1 MSTLSRRVRQSSVLA
16 FIFVLVL
23 TAHFA
28 QPTALAQTT
37 AASVSGRVTDSSNAA
52 VVGAEVEI
60 RNTDTGSSQTTQTNG
75 AGIYRFPVLQ
85 SGNYLMNVHKESFR
99 TVSVTGITLNVQ
111 DNVSRNFVLQ
121 VGSITESITVTS
133 DSVNVNTTDA
143 SVSTLVDQSYVKNMP
158 LNGRSFQDLILLT
171 PGVVTQAP
179 MLGDETGA
187 TAGGN
192 GQTGE
197 FSVNG
202 QRTESNNYTVDGVS
216 ANVGAS
222 ASTTG
227 MFSGAGLSG
236 SVAAATALGTT
247 QALVPVDDLQE
258 FRVESSSYS
267 AEFGRNP
274 GGQFIFET
282 KSGTSQWH
290 GTGFEYLRN
299 GYLDA
304 TDWFTGFDS
313 LKQAPLRQNDFG
325 GTFGGP
331 IRKDKTFFFLS
342 YEGLRLLTPQ
352 PAATEQVPDNAL
364 RAATPAPL
372 QQVLNAY
379 PLQSPN
385 AQDPP
390 APNGFSYFFGSWSN
404 PSAIDSGSV
413 RLDHVISGRHRLFF
427 RFSDTSSNSLAL
439 GVASLRSVPPSQSH
453 LSDYTTR
460 TYTAGATSLLT
471 DRLSNDFRLNYTSN
485 RAFDDFFLSA
495 FGGSTP
501 VDLQKMTPY
510 GPNSFINMFFSV
522 PPFQT
527 QLWQGPQSETQRQ
540 WNFVDTLSVSWG
552 RHQFKFGGDYRR
564 LTPIAIQFNP
574 AVLYYFNQAY
584 PTQNSN
590 ASIATNEAIEVAP
603 TTQGPA
609 YPLYVNFSAFG
620 QDEWRIAPRLTLSMG
635 LRWEVN
641 PAPGVTQGLKPFTI
655 VPAAFN
661 VNTSLAPEGTPLW
674 KTTWFNFAPRLGAA
688 YVLRDVA
695 GWETVLRG
703 GGGVFFDTG
712 QQVGSAGFQG
722 PGFLATNF
730 AFNSPFPGN
739 VPAVPIPSTPSIN
752 DCLCGYGF
760 PPHLQL
766 PYTLQWNASLEQSLG
781 KSQAL
786 TVSYVGSRASR
797 LLQSNFGYDSNGDTI
812 GLTQNRHSSDYNSLQ
827 TQFQRRLS
835 RGLTALGSYTWS
847 HCIDYGSSNILVD
860 SLRGNCNIDV
870 RHNFTGAFSYDLPKA
885 GHGVV
890 GAILSNW
897 GIDDRFMARTGFPV
911 VLNGSFSV
919 DPNTQKGFFGGLDLV
934 PGQPIYVTQCTSP
947 FNTGPSMIPCPGGK
961 GINPKAFVAV
971 QAPPGSFF
979 PTRNGT
985 APRNFV
991 RGFGA
996 WQMNFAVR
1004 REFPI
1009 YEQLKL
1015 QFRAEAFNLFNH
1027 PNFGNIQNDIGNP
1040 TFGEAT
1046 QTLATTLGS
1055 NSALISQYQMGGPR
1069 SMQFALKLV
1078 F

>member
-1 MSTLSRRVRQSSVLA
+1 MSSLASVSRTKLACLILASVVA
-16 FIFVLVL
+16 FSL
-23 TAHFA
+23 
-28 QPTALAQTT
+28 TALAQTE
-37 AASVSGRVTDSSNAA
+37 AASINGRVSDPHGLS
-52 VVGAEVEI
+52 VVGAKISVVNI
-60 RNTDTGSSQTTQTNG
+60 NTGVVLTTQSNG
-75 AGIYRFPVLQ
+75 SGFYNVNGLPTGTYR
-85 SGNYLMNVHKESFR
+85 LMVEKEGFAK
-99 TVSVTGITLNVQ
+99 VIKPDIELHVQ
-111 DNVSRNFVLQ
+111 DDLGINVALTI
-121 VGSITESITVTS
+121 GAATEVVTVEAGAS
-133 DSVNVNTTDA
+133 MVNTQDA
-143 SVSTLVDQSYVKNMP
+143 SVSTVVDQSYVKNMP

-179 MLGDETGA
+179 MLGSEVGA
-187 TAGGN
+187 SAGGN

-236 SVAAATALGTT
+236 SVGAATALGTT

-304 TDWFTGFDS
+304 TDWFTGFDG
-313 LKQAPLRQNDFG
+313 LKQAALRQNDFG

-331 IRKDKTFFFLS
+331 IRKGKTFFFLS

-372 QQVLNAY
+372 NQVLNAY

-385 AQDPP
+385 ALDPP

-413 RLDHVISGRHRLFF
+413 RLDHLINDRHRVFF
-427 RFSDTSSNSLAL
+427 RFSDTSSNTVAL
-439 GVASLRSVPPSQSH
+439 GNALGEGVPPSQSH

-460 TYTAGATSLLT
+460 TYTGGITSLLSN
-471 DRLSNDFRLNYTSN
+471 RLSNDFRLNYTSN

-510 GPNSFINMFFSV
+510 GPNSFINMFFAV

-527 QLWQGPQSETQRQ
+527 ELWQGPQSETQRQ

-564 LTPIAIQFNP
+564 LTPIATQFNP
-574 AVLYYFNQAY
+574 SVTYYFNQAY

-590 ASIATNEAIEVAP
+590 ASIATNETASATP
-603 TTQGPA
+603 QTLGPG

-655 VPAAFN
+655 VPAVFGASTYN
-661 VNTSLAPEGTPLW
+661 LAPQGTPLW
-674 KTTWFNFAPRLGAA
+674 KTTWYNFAPRLGAA
-688 YVLRDVA
+688 YVLRA
-695 GWETVLRG
+695 TPGWETVLRG

-722 PGFLATNF
+722 PGFQEFNF
-730 AFNSPFPGN
+730 AGVNSPFPGN
-739 VPAVPIPSTPSIN
+739 VPALPIPSTPSIN
-752 DCLCGYGF
+752 DCQCGYGF
-760 PPHLQL
+760 SPHLQL
-766 PYTLQWNASLEQSLG
+766 PYTLQWNGSLEQSLG

-797 LLQSNFGYDSNGDTI
+797 LLQTNFGFDSNFDTI
-812 GLTQNRHSSDYNSLQ
+812 VFGQNRHSSDYNSLQ

-847 HCIDYGSSNILVD
+847 HCIDYGSSNILLD
-860 SLRGNCNIDV
+860 YLRGNCNVDV

-885 GHGVV
+885 GHGVA

-911 VLNGSFSV
+911 ALNGSFSV
-919 DPNTQKGFFGGLDLV
+919 DPNTLKGFYSGLDLV
-934 PGQPIYVTQCTSP
+934 PGQPIYVAQCTSP

-961 GINPKAFVAV
+961 GINPNAFTPV
-971 QAPPGSFF
+971 QPPPGGFF

-996 WQMNFAVR
+996 WQMNFGVR

-1015 QFRAEAFNLFNH
+1015 QFRAEAFNIFNH

-1055 NSALISQYQMGGPR
+1055 NSALTSQYQMGGPR
-1069 SMQFALKLV
+1069 SMQFALKLI